1 MLMLKF
7 GFFILF
13 LFRLTAEWRWII
25 FIVILTL
32 FLWLNS
38 IRSYNLGIVDLFQMD
53 NLSFLLN
60 SLTFWII
67 SLILIIRFYVKSSKN
82 FPQPFSV
89 LRFLILIFL
98 IFSFS
103 TSNVLVFYVMFEA
116 TLIPIFLLVIGW
128 GYQPERITASYF
140 LLFYTL
146 TASLPLLLRILFI
159 DNSLISLD
167 FIILSFFRIRGTIVF
182 WGLIL
187 AFLVKLPI
195 YLGHLW
201 LPKAHVEAPVAG
213 SIILAGVL
221 LKLGGYG
228 LIRVTPLIQESIKI
242 ASNQLVPL
250 GLVGGIFASLICLRQ
265 VDCKSLV
272 AYSSVAHIALVIVGL
287 TINTF
292 YGMAG
297 GVVIIIAHGICS
309 SGLFALVGIVYERTS
324 TRNLII
330 LRGIITCAPLL
341 SLWWFLFR
349 IRNMAA
355 PPTPR
360 LAGEIYIFIR
370 RLSWFG
376 TRALFVG
383 LLSFLAGAYNLYLF
397 VGTQHGNK
405 IDSMRIFLDAS
416 LREHLILTLHFI
428 PFIFSIPL
436 LINFYSY
443 CYSLK

>member
-1 MLMLKF
+1 MLKF
-7 GFFILF
+7 GFFIL
-13 LFRLTAEWRWII
+13 LLSRLTTEWSWII
-25 FIVILTL
+25 FIVIVAF

-38 IRSYNLGIVDLFQMD
+38 IRRFDLGIVEMFQID

-67 SLILIIRFYVKSSKN
+67 SLILIIRFYVKSYKN
-82 FPQPFSV
+82 FPQPFSI

-98 IFSFS
+98 VFSFS
-103 TSNVLVFYVMFEA
+103 TSNVLIFYVMFEA
-116 TLIPIFLLVIGW
+116 TLIPIFLLVMGW
-128 GYQPERITASYF
+128 GYQPERISASYF

-159 DNSLISLD
+159 DSNFISLD
-167 FIILSFFRIRGTIVF
+167 FIILSFSKIRGTIVF

-250 GLVGGIFASLICLRQ
+250 GLTGGIFASLICLRQ

-297 GVVIIIAHGICS
+297 AVVIIIAHGICS
-309 SGLFALVGIVYERTS
+309 SGLFALVGMIYERTS
-324 TRNLII
+324 TRNLIM
-330 LRGIITCAPLL
+330 LRGIVTCAPLL

-349 IRNMAA
+349 IRNIAA
-355 PPTPR
+355 PPTPS

-376 TRALFVG
+376 ISTLFVG
-383 LLSFLAGAYNLYLF
+383 LISFLAGAYNLYLF

-405 IDSMRIFLDAS
+405 IDSIRIFLDAS
-416 LREHLILTLHFI
+416 LREHLTLIFHFI
-428 PFIFSIPL
+428 PFIFSLPL

-443 CYSLK
+443 YYSLK